1 MQKWILWMVCVIHGF
16 VNMSCDQAWTMCRS
30 IWKRVCNLAWLN
42 TYARRSRGRQKTNT
56 IYSDL
61 AICLSSPRIRDE
73 KSTCLFAPNR
83 AINMQAIRTNPSLSR
98 HKIQTS
104 ENIDTRLDN
113 GRTTSNV
120 ILVLS
125 SCAMLSSCKTREKK
139 PTGLLAP
146 DPFLTCE
153 RAWKAMENYFA
164 LS

>member
-1 MQKWILWMVCVIHGF
+1 V
-16 VNMSCDQAWTMCRS
+16 
-30 IWKRVCNLAWLN
+30 
-42 TYARRSRGRQKTNT
+42 
-56 IYSDL
+56 L
-61 AICLSSPRIRDE
+61 AIH
-73 KSTCLFAPNR
+73 KSTLTKGEYGAHITLYRKCKQSKGLKNSMRSVADQLSCYYEKKCKFYPHVVI
-83 AINMQAIRTNPSLSR
+83 AIHKSTFTVCECNARITYPSLSH

-104 ENIDTRLDN
+104 EIIDTRLEN

-125 SCAMLSSCKTREKK
+125 FCAMLSSCKAREQK

-153 RAWKAMENYFA
+153 RAWKAMENYYA